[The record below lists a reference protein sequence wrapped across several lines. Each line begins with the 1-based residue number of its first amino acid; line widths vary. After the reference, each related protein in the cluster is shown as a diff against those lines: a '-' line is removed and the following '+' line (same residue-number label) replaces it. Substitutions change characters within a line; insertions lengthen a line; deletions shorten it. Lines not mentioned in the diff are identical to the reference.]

1 MPIATFSPPKQW
13 EDWVNLVLGI
23 WLCVSPWILQLGGDE
38 MIVTQNA
45 VLVGFLLIVTEAVT
59 LVSFRVWEEWISV
72 VLGGWLVVSP
82 WVLGITAL
90 VPMANFVIVGLA
102 VLVLALYE
110 IWDVQRHSAHPA

>member
-1 MPIATFSPPKQW
+1 MPITTFSPPKQW

-23 WLCVSPWILQLGGDE
+23 WLCVSPWILQFGGDE

-45 VLVGFLLIVTEAVT
+45 VLVGFLLIVTETVT

-72 VLGGWLVVSP
+72 VLGAWLVVSP

>member
-23 WLCVSPWILQLGGDE
+23 WLCVSPWILQAGGDE
-38 MIVTQNA
+38 MIATQNA
-45 VLVGFLLIVTEAVT
+45 VLVGFLLIVTETVT

-72 VLGGWLVVSP
+72 VLGAWLVVSP

-90 VPMANFVIVGLA
+90 VPTANFVIVGLA
-102 VLVLALYE
+102 VVVLALYE